1 MQSEGMRPQNWQ
13 SGQGSLRSHTAAA
26 VTSLTLRP
34 LTSVLPPNRN
44 GVLLSRRIVAT
55 SLAVLGPA
63 LPGSRIVRVDRSTRQ
78 GPSLRGEWVRG
89 PRARREGAVILY
101 VHGSAYTICSART
114 HRGIT
119 TRLSDVTGLP
129 VFACDYR
136 LAPSHRFPSAADDVR
151 AAYEWLLAEG
161 HDPGRIVLA
170 GDSAGGHLAVDL
182 TLQLLREHAPPP
194 AALVLFSPVLDLTM
208 ELAAQRE
215 QIRRDPMISAARA
228 ARLINLYLDG
238 EDHGAPRLA
247 FSFDNSRSFPPTLV
261 QAGSREMLAAD
272 AEELA
277 RSITAGGGRCEL
289 ELWPGQ
295 MHVFQALHRIV
306 PEARAAL
313 ARAGEFVVSE
323 IDAAERRDGLSV
335 VEGA

>member
-1 MQSEGMRPQNWQ
+1 MRHQN
-13 SGQGSLRSHTAAA
+13 GHTGPGSLRSHTAAA

-34 LTSVLPPNRN
+34 LTTVIPPNRH
-44 GVLLSRRIVAT
+44 GVLVSRRIVAT
-55 SLAVLGPA
+55 SLALLGPA
-63 LPGSRIVRVDRSTRQ
+63 LPGSRIVRVDRSTTT

-89 PRARREGAVILY
+89 PRARREDAVILY

-119 TRLSDVTGLP
+119 TRLSDLTGLP

-136 LAPSHRFPSAADDVR
+136 LAPTHRFPSAADDVR

-161 HDPGRIVLA
+161 HDPRRIVLA

-194 AALVLFSPVLDLTM
+194 AAVVLFSPVLDLTM

-215 QIRRDPMISAARA
+215 QVRRDPMISAARA
-228 ARLINLYLDG
+228 ARLISLYLDG
-238 EDHGAPRLA
+238 EDHAAPRLA
-247 FSFDNSRSFPPTLV
+247 FSFDDCRGFPPTLV

-277 RSITAGGGRCEL
+277 RSITEGGGRCEL
-289 ELWPGQ
+289 EVWPGQ
-295 MHVFQALHRIV
+295 MHVFQAFPRLV
-306 PEARAAL
+306 PEADRAL
-313 ARAGEFVVSE
+313 RE
-323 IDAAERRDGLSV
+323 AAEFITRALTEPREEAADVRL
-335 VEGA
+335 AT